1 MRFKLKISIYFLI
14 FWLILGFFSI
24 NFFIFGSL
32 NRLFVKNQLG
42 WQLFFDNSY
51 TQRLFLLRCNFV
63 FKKLTYADPT
73 WYFFPIFAIFYIC
86 TLVVIARNSL
96 FVQHEGL

>member
-1 MRFKLKISIYFLI
+1 MRFKLKISTYFLI

-42 WQLFFDNSY
+42 WQLLFDNSY
-51 TQRLFLLRCNFV
+51 TQRLFLPRCNFV
-63 FKKLTYADPT
+63 FINFTYADPLLV
-73 WYFFPIFAIFYIC
+73 FFSDFRQFFL
-86 TLVVIARNSL
+86 LVFWL
-96 FVQHEGL
+96 